1 MTFDTVHRKVTLGPA
16 DDAMC
21 KVTLVLIPVSLLGL
35 PMMHVL
41 VHRKVTLGPAD
52 DAMCKVTLVVIP
64 VSLLG
69 LPMMHVLV
77 VTHLFGC
84 VEIEIIALFLSWH
97 EGD

>member
-1 MTFDTVHRKVTLGPA
+1 MELLRRGRSLTKIRCYGKVTLG
-16 DDAMC
+16 
-21 KVTLVLIPVSLLGL
+21 
-35 PMMHVL
+35 
-41 VHRKVTLGPAD
+41 
-52 DAMCKVTLVVIP
+52 VIP

-77 VTHLFGC
+77 VTQLFGC

>member
-1 MTFDTVHRKVTLGPA
+1 MLVFYIYSTWKYGSRLLLTSDQQNTFLVKHCSLVRPTNQNYRGTCKVTLG
-16 DDAMC
+16 
-21 KVTLVLIPVSLLGL
+21 
-35 PMMHVL
+35 
-41 VHRKVTLGPAD
+41 
-52 DAMCKVTLVVIP
+52 VIP

-69 LPMMHVLV
+69 LPVVHVLV